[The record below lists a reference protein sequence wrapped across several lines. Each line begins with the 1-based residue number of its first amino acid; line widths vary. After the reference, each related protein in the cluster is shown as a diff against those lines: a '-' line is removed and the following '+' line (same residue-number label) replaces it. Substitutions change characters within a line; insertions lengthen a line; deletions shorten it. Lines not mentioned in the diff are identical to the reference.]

1 MQSWLQKND
10 IEVYSTYNERKS
22 VVPERFIRILKNKLY
37 KYMTLI
43 SKKVYINKSADIVM
57 NATIHIIEQ
66 IK

>member
-66 IK
+66 LK

>member
-57 NATIHIIEQ
+57 NATILIIEQ
-66 IK
+66 LK